1 MRFIYSL
8 SIFSLFSW
16 LLVAC
21 GGSDTDVQQPLI
33 AKGGKNYGG
42 ELKFSS
48 PERITNLFPLG
59 SQDAY
64 SQRITGQVFETLL
77 KLDVQT
83 MEVQPGLAESY
94 EVNEDATVF
103 TFKIRKGVFF
113 HEDPCFGGSKRAMD
127 IKDVKYS
134 LDFACSGLQENK
146 FGQQLLNRV
155 KGASAFRT
163 KTKNK
168 IDEAGVSGIKIIDA
182 QTLQIEL
189 EESFV
194 GFDKILT
201 MTNLSVF
208 PKEAFET
215 YGNQIASHPVGTGPF
230 KLDKMDNSGI
240 VLTRNNNYWR
250 KDEFGNQLPFL
261 DKVIMSYVKDKKS
274 ELQAFSNQSIDI
286 VFDIPGDQIEYLLGS
301 LKDAQNGKN
310 VKHQVESKSSYSIN
324 YVGFNCASPEFSNP
338 QIRKALNYAINRR
351 VIIDDWMNGDGYPAN
366 FGFVPSMA
374 DFSNEQIKDVI
385 NDDEKARQ
393 LLKQNGFPGGKGFPV
408 VDFYVNA
415 SRGSTTHKMC
425 LGIADELKTVLGI
438 TLNIKLCTLQ
448 EQEQAITNG
457 SAKIWRSGWVA
468 DYPDAESFL
477 NLFYWDEA
485 SIKSGYV
492 NNFNFKNA
500 TFNAT
505 LIQAQKESDLT
516 KRNLLY
522 EKCSQII
529 VDESPVIPIVND
541 DFIVM
546 VNKRIRNFKTNEM
559 EHVDF
564 SAIFIKD
571 TK

>member
-1 MRFIYSL
+1 MRFIYNL
-8 SIFSLFSW
+8 SVFSLFSW
-16 LLVAC
+16 LLVSC
-21 GGSDTDVQQPLI
+21 GEGDAVQQELI

-42 ELKFSS
+42 EFKFSS

-64 SQRITGQVFETLL
+64 SQRITRQIFETLL
-77 KLDVQT
+77 KLDLQT

-94 EVNEDATVF
+94 KVNESATVF

-113 HEDPCFGGSKRAMD
+113 HEDDCLGGAKREMNV
-127 IKDVKYS
+127 KDVKFS
-134 LDFACSGLQENK
+134 LDFACSGLKENK

-155 KGASAFRT
+155 KGASAFRN
-163 KTKNK
+163 KTNVKF
-168 IDEAGVSGIKIIDA
+168 DEAGVSGIKIIDA

-201 MTNLSVF
+201 MTNLGIF
-208 PKEAFET
+208 PKEAFDT
-215 YGNQIASHPVGTGPF
+215 YGNQIINHPIGTGPF
-230 KLDKMDNSGI
+230 KLDKIDNNGI
-240 VLTRNNNYWR
+240 VLKRNNNYWR

-310 VKHQVESKSSYSIN
+310 VKHQVESKSSFSIN
-324 YVGFNCASPEFSNP
+324 YVGFNCASPEFNNP
-338 QIRKALNYAINRR
+338 QIRKAFNYAINRR

-374 DFSNEQIKDVI
+374 DFSNAQIKDII

-415 SRGSTTHKMC
+415 SKGSTTHKMC
-425 LGIADELKTVLGI
+425 LGIANELKTVLGI
-438 TLNIKLCTLQ
+438 TLNVKLCTLQ
-448 EQEQAITNG
+448 EQEQAISNG
-457 SAKIWRSGWVA
+457 SAKMWRSGWIA

-485 SIKSGYV
+485 SILSNYS
-492 NNFNFKNA
+492 NSFNFKNA
-500 TFNAT
+500 QFNST
-505 LIQAQKESDLT
+505 LLLAQKEPELN

-564 SAIFIKD
+564 SSIFIKD

>member
-1 MRFIYSL
+1 V
-8 SIFSLFSW
+8 
-16 LLVAC
+16 LVSC
-21 GGSDTDVQQPLI
+21 GRSNADVQQELI
-33 AKGGKNYGG
+33 GKGGKNYGG
-42 ELKFSS
+42 EFKFSC

-59 SQDAY
+59 VQDAY
-64 SQRITGQVFETLL
+64 SQRITGQIFETLL
-77 KLDVQT
+77 KLDMQS

-94 EVNEDATVF
+94 EVNADATIF

-113 HEDPCFGGSKRAMD
+113 HEDACFGGVKRALD

-134 LDFACSGLQENK
+134 LDFACSGIKENK

-155 KGASAFRT
+155 KGANTYRQ

-168 IDEAGVSGIKIIDA
+168 IDEEGVAGIKIIDQ

-201 MTNLSVF
+201 MTNLSIF
-208 PKEAFET
+208 PKEAYET
-215 YGNQIASHPVGTGPF
+215 YGSQIASHPIGTGPF
-230 KLDKMDNSGI
+230 KLDKMDNNGI
-240 VLTRNNNYWR
+240 SLSKNNHYWR

-261 DKVIMSYVKDKKS
+261 DKVTMSYVKDKKS
-274 ELQAFSNQSIDI
+274 ELQAFSKQFIDI

-310 VKHQVESKSSYSIN
+310 VKHQVESKSSYSTN
-324 YVGFNCASPEFSNP
+324 YIGFNCASPEFSNP
-338 QIRKALNYAINRR
+338 EIRKAFNYAINRR
-351 VIIDDWMNGDGYPAN
+351 AIIDEWMNGDGYPAS
-366 FGFVPSMA
+366 FGFVPSIA
-374 DFSNEQIKDVI
+374 DFSNAHIKDVI
-385 NDDEKARQ
+385 HDDEKARQ
-393 LLKQNGFPGGKGFPV
+393 LLKQNGFPEGDGFPV
-408 VDFYVNA
+408 LDFYVNA
-415 SRGSTTHKMC
+415 TGGSITHNMC
-425 LGIADELKTVLGI
+425 LGIVGELKKVLGV

-448 EQEQAITNG
+448 ELEQAISNG

-477 NLFYWDEA
+477 NLFYWDEV
-485 SIKSGYV
+485 SIKSSYA

-500 TFNAT
+500 LFNST
-505 LIQAQKESDLT
+505 LIEAQKEFDIN

-522 EKCSQII
+522 EKCCQII

-546 VNKRIRNFKTNEM
+546 VNKRIRDFKTNEM
-559 EHVDF
+559 ELVDF
-564 SAIFIKD
+564 SSIFIKD
-571 TK
+571 TR